1 MYKYPHRKNFSSTNF
16 NFGSGRHICRLES
29 VLPLTFDSSKVA
41 VYGLST
47 EGYKIASHI
56 SNKGIPVSII
66 DDSSGMAIT
75 LKPDIA
81 KTYSSVTSFIQDE
94 TLLDFEPFDVAIN
107 NASYIFFSPRIRKS
121 GPDAR
126 NHIVSKF
133 QDVIKHVSK
142 DSSIIYT
149 VPAGFGVNNENITLI
164 EHRTGLNVG
173 KNIFYHYMPVSS
185 ISSSLFDAII
195 GTRTELNSSLANM
208 LDGLYSDQTI
218 KVVDIEAAEY
228 IYCIRILRHYGS
240 MSPIFEICKFAD
252 NNFQHQDTE
261 TESFDEMYLDDLI
274 AGLFDLNT
282 ILSSLTGISPLTLLL
297 KGNIATVENY
307 IKHLTEQ
314 IKIILKKYELKAS
327 KTKAIISW
335 TFDPNEMRGDRLE
348 IISRLE
354 SRLKDYVG
362 DVERQDSMFDF
373 YSSEKKLI
381 VISCS
386 KADFQ
391 RLVKNNPNS
400 EIIILKATPLL
411 GQSSVKV

>member
-1 MYKYPHRKNFSSTNF
+1 MSASS
-16 NFGSGRHICRLES
+16 L
-29 VLPLTFDSSKVA
+29 KVA
-41 VYGLST
+41 IYGLST
-47 EGYKIASHI
+47 EGYRIASHI

-75 LKPDIA
+75 LKQDIA

-94 TLLDFEPFDVAIN
+94 TLLDFEPFDVAVN
-107 NASYIFFSPRIRKS
+107 NASFIFFTPRIRKS
-121 GPDAR
+121 WPDAK
-126 NHIVSKF
+126 NHIGSKF
-133 QDVIKHVSK
+133 QDVIKHVNK
-142 DSSIIYT
+142 DSSIINT
-149 VPAGFGVNNENITLI
+149 VPTGFGANNEYITLI

-173 KNIFYHYMPVSS
+173 KNIFYHYMPISS
-185 ISSSLFDAII
+185 ISSTVFDAII
-195 GTRTELNSSLANM
+195 GTRSEVNPNLESM
-208 LDGLYSDQTI
+208 LSQLYPYNTL
-218 KVVDIEAAEY
+218 KVVDIESAEY
-228 IYCIRILRHYGS
+228 FYCIGILRHYGL

-252 NNFQHQDTE
+252 SSFQSQMIE
-261 TESFDEMYLDDLI
+261 SQSFDDLYLDDLVS
-274 AGLFDLNT
+274 GLFDLNT
-282 ILSSLTGISPLTLLL
+282 ILSSLAGISPLTLLL

-307 IKHLTEQ
+307 IKYLTEQ

-381 VISCS
+381 VVSCS
-386 KADFQ
+386 KPDFE
-391 RLVKNNPNS
+391 RITKNNPNS
-400 EIIILKATPLL
+400 EIIIVKATPLL
-411 GQSSVKV
+411 GQSRLQS